1 MYMQET
7 PENILNMQMEMNI
20 ETFLP
25 LWAQLV
31 FIFTISVN
39 LTALKIGM
47 NT

>member
-20 ETFLP
+20 ETFPP

-39 LTALKIGM
+39 LTALKIGI

>member
-20 ETFLP
+20 EPFSH
-25 LWAQLV
+25 LWAQMV

-39 LTALKIGM
+39 LTALKIGI